1 MARARCSRE
10 PPVIRATLPLPL
22 RATVLCVHSRADENV
37 PFRYSDRYVQA
48 AVRAG
53 GTAYLHEASSDH
65 FTLIATHKTPE
76 IASGA
81 MFSVHEN
88 FYRQPRFPPSR

>member
-1 MARARCSRE
+1 M
-10 PPVIRATLPLPL
+10 
-22 RATVLCVHSRADENV
+22 LCVHSRADENV

-48 AVRAG
+48 AARAG